1 MKYISWNVNG
11 IRAIMKKDFLKI
23 LVEENPDIIGLQ
35 ETKGS
40 FQQLSKKDQEALM
53 DAGYHIYWNAAQ
65 RP

>member
-1 MKYISWNVNG
+1 MECKWDSSHY
-11 IRAIMKKDFLKI
+11 KKDFLKI